1 MNKVF
6 LTGNLTRDP
15 EVSISLRVETRL
27 RTLEWR
33 STNAGQI
40 PEVVN
45 SENLCALSRSKYG
58 IDLESVSNVL
68 NLWDLPARTP
78 NR

>member
-45 SENLCALSRSKYG
+45 RCLKLTNLPLCRSNC
-58 IDLESVSNVL
+58 I
-68 NLWDLPARTP
+68 
-78 NR
+78 